1 LKNRKL
7 KKIGF
12 YVYSYYQAKDVIN
25 VSKNYNILPFLVFK
39 YNLAENIGL
48 LWIDELTKLL
58 INEFKKKNI
67 NVVIDCKKN
76 PALTIN
82 SIRYGFSYINFSGNK
97 VLQKKILGLAK
108 KFNIKINQK
117 IEIYDLKNIKNCNL
131 YINKILRRSGDKK

>member
-1 LKNRKL
+1 MKNRKL

-97 VLQKKILGLAK
+97 VLQKKNSRFG
-108 KFNIKINQK
+108 
-117 IEIYDLKNIKNCNL
+117 
-131 YINKILRRSGDKK
+131 